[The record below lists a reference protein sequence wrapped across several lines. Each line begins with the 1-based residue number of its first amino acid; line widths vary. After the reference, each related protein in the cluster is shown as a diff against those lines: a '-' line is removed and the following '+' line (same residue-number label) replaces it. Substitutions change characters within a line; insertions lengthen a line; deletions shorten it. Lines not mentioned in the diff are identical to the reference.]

1 MPNIRSAKKRMRQA
15 GKRRARNQ
23 AQRSAMRTAVKRV
36 RTAAT
41 AEDAQAAYRKA
52 EELLDRAARKNLI
65 HRNAAARQKSRLRKA
80 LTARQG

>member
-15 GKRRARNQ
+15 VKRRARNQ
-23 AQRSAMRTAVKRV
+23 TQRSAMRTAVKRV

-41 AEDAQAAYRKA
+41 AEEAQAAFRKA

-80 LTARQG
+80 IAGRQG